1 MELSKISQEVRLHE
15 WAAVIKEARESGLS
29 VRQWCKTNNVT
40 EQQYYYWLK
49 KIRKN
54 ITDQMP
60 FEEPQPENKTAFIPI
75 EVTEPALPVK
85 STSKITII
93 KDDIH
98 IEVQETINEDLMM
111 NIVRSLLC

>member
-60 FEEPQPENKTAFIPI
+60 FEESQPENKTAFIPI

-85 STSKITII
+85 STSKIIII

-98 IEVQETINEDLMM
+98 IEVPETINEDLMM